1 MTLFF
6 KGTNIMKPY
15 DILVPDYALIC
26 NSSRS
31 KHKKARRNSGG
42 IAIYAKLSLI
52 KGLTKLPN
60 EHSDIQWVKLNHKFF
75 NLPKDIYLAFIYFSP
90 ENSSGQPKDIEE
102 MYSKLLCN
110 IENYSQYGEVLIQ
123 GDFNAYTST
132 TPDFVYS
139 DESIYPHA
147 EDDSYIYDIG
157 TPRNNLDHK
166 RPNKSGKLLI
176 ELCKEA
182 GLRILNGRTIGDLL
196 GKYTCIKYNGSSVV
210 DYAVASANL
219 LHVYAINSFT
229 VHDFTT
235 LSDHCAISCSLLT
248 SFYDNTKTQQA
259 YLKPLP
265 GKFLWDSEAIN
276 RYSTLIQDKNT
287 STKLRKFLSTKYLN
301 CNEAVNDL
309 NTILQETALASAKFI
324 KGRLKKQTNKPKR
337 KPWFSGSCD
346 DLYKTVKHYAFLIN
360 KFPFNGAYRKEY
372 YSYRSKLRR
381 KCKQEEKLYKNKIC
395 SDLSNNIKSDPKSFW
410 DLLNK
415 LKRASEN
422 NTTEKL
428 DEQTFYNFFKNLNSC
443 EAQPKDNKFHK
454 TILKKLDELI
464 NALKNNN
471 INMSYNQPITSD
483 EIIKASKTL
492 KNGKSKLK
500 LPCKLFNIIHSM
512 YDDTTCRI
520 KFQNGLSEE
529 FISNRGVKQGD
540 VLSPLLFNLYI
551 NNLVK
556 KSPRC

>member
-1 MTLFF
+1 MTTNNLKIGLWNIQGLNQDKIKDPTFLNIISNMHLFSLIETWSDS
-6 KGTNIMKPY
+6 GTTLNI
-15 DILVPDYALIC
+15 PDYALIC

-346 DLYKTVKHYAFLIN
+346 DLSAYIKLLSTMPFL
-360 KFPFNGAYRKEY
+360 
-372 YSYRSKLRR
+372 
-381 KCKQEEKLYKNKIC
+381 
-395 SDLSNNIKSDPKSFW
+395 
-410 DLLNK
+410 
-415 LKRASEN
+415 
-422 NTTEKL
+422 
-428 DEQTFYNFFKNLNSC
+428 
-443 EAQPKDNKFHK
+443 
-454 TILKKLDELI
+454 
-464 NALKNNN
+464 
-471 INMSYNQPITSD
+471 
-483 EIIKASKTL
+483 
-492 KNGKSKLK
+492 
-500 LPCKLFNIIHSM
+500 
-512 YDDTTCRI
+512 
-520 KFQNGLSEE
+520 
-529 FISNRGVKQGD
+529 
-540 VLSPLLFNLYI
+540 
-551 NNLVK
+551 
-556 KSPRC
+556 